1 MVDTII
7 DGIVTFAILAQSV
20 TQIVTQNLTLTVNRK
35 GRQVSLRY
43 K

>member
-20 TQIVTQNLTLTVNRK
+20 TQIVTQTPYIDCQQEGSAGFIVT
-35 GRQVSLRY
+35 
-43 K
+43 